1 MHPTNS
7 TMLQRTLADD
17 DVESLLARLDC
28 VISFLLQFFHRDVH
42 LLASKVV
49 DLEPLHYAVRMVGLD
64 LHWKAVDQSSLD
76 AV

>member
-7 TMLQRTLADD
+7 TLQRTLADD
-17 DVESLLARLDC
+17 ESLLASLDR
-28 VISFLLQFFHRDVH
+28 VVSFLLQFLHRRVH

-49 DLEPLHYAVRMVGLD
+49 DVEPLHYAVRMVGLD
-64 LHWKAVDQSSLD
+64 LDRKAVDQAGLD